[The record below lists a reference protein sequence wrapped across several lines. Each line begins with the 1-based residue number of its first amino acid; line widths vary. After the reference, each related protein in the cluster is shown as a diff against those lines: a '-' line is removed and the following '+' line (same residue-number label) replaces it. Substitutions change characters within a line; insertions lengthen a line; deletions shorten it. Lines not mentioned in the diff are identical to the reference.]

1 MNHNKLFSIIFSA
14 TAVCLP
20 IAANGTAIGHDT
32 VTETDFKTKE
42 AYTGDSLATAWLN
55 AQTGLTP
62 EERDAIKFLYAY
74 MPLADGNGYAPEFFL
89 ANVRSSL
96 RAAEEMPWGKTVPH
110 REFRHFVLPVRVNNE
125 SLDLS
130 RPVFYKELKDRVK
143 GMSMEDAILEV
154 NHWCHEK
161 ATYQPSDARTSS
173 PLSTVSQA
181 IGRCGEESTFTVA
194 ALRAVG
200 IPARQVYT
208 PRWAHT
214 DDNHAWVEAWA
225 NGKWYFI
232 GACEPEP
239 ILNLA
244 WFNSPASRGMLMNT
258 KVFGRYDGP
267 EEVLERKPTTTIIN
281 VTENYAPT
289 RTVEVVVK
297 DINGNPV
304 ENATVNFSLYN
315 YAEFY
320 PVAVKK
326 SGHNGHASL
335 KGGIGDFII
344 WASDGKNFGIVK
356 AGGSDTNVQEIILD
370 KASDWTGTLEFD
382 ITPPA
387 ASASLTSPT
396 PEQRRLNDL
405 LTAREDSILSLIHI

>member
-143 GMSMEDAILEV
+143 GMEYGGRNSRSE
-154 NHWCHEK
+154 
-161 ATYQPSDARTSS
+161 
-173 PLSTVSQA
+173 PLVS
-181 IGRCGEESTFTVA
+181 
-194 ALRAVG
+194 
-200 IPARQVYT
+200 
-208 PRWAHT
+208 
-214 DDNHAWVEAWA
+214 
-225 NGKWYFI
+225 
-232 GACEPEP
+232 
-239 ILNLA
+239 
-244 WFNSPASRGMLMNT
+244 
-258 KVFGRYDGP
+258 
-267 EEVLERKPTTTIIN
+267 
-281 VTENYAPT
+281 
-289 RTVEVVVK
+289 
-297 DINGNPV
+297 
-304 ENATVNFSLYN
+304 
-315 YAEFY
+315 
-320 PVAVKK
+320 
-326 SGHNGHASL
+326 
-335 KGGIGDFII
+335 
-344 WASDGKNFGIVK
+344 
-356 AGGSDTNVQEIILD
+356 
-370 KASDWTGTLEFD
+370 
-382 ITPPA
+382 
-387 ASASLTSPT
+387 
-396 PEQRRLNDL
+396 
-405 LTAREDSILSLIHI
+405 